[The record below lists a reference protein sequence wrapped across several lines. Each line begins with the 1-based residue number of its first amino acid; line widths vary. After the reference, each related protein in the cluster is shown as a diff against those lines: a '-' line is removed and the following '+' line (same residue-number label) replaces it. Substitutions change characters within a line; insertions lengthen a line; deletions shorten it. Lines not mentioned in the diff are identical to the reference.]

1 MSAVFDRAYVYK
13 DGSFVF
19 KKNVLLDGVFINS
32 ENKIFSN
39 DIYIFPGFVD
49 VHVHLREPGFSF
61 KETVLTGSAAAANG
75 GFTAVCTM
83 PNLSPVPDC
92 KQNLQKQLDIIKRDG
107 KIQIIPFGSI
117 TVGQAG
123 KELSDMEGMAPFVAG
138 FSDDG
143 RGVQSKEIMRAAM
156 ERAKALDKVIS
167 AHCEDMSLVGKGY
180 IHDGEYARAH
190 GHAGIASESE
200 WRQIARDIELCA
212 ATGCAYHVCH
222 VSAKESVELI
232 RQAKKSGVNVTC
244 ETAPHY
250 LTLTDGDLQEDGR
263 FKMNPPLRSADD
275 RDALI
280 EGLRDGTVDMIA
292 TDHAPHTAEEKSR
305 GLRDSLMGIVGLET
319 AFPVLYTGLVKTGKI
334 SLERLVEA
342 MSIAPAKRFG
352 IDNTGCFTVFDLNES
367 YVIDSGDFLSMG
379 RATPFEGTEVY
390 GKRISTVYKGE
401 EI

>member
-13 DGSFVF
+13 NGSFAF
-19 KKNVLLDGVFINS
+19 EKNAFLDGVFINS
-32 ENKIFSN
+32 ENKTFGN

-61 KETVLTGSAAAANG
+61 KETILTGSAAAANG

-83 PNLSPVPDC
+83 PNLNPVPDS
-92 KQNLQKQLDIIKRDG
+92 LWHLEKQLDIIKRDG
-107 KIQIIPFGSI
+107 KIQILPFGSI
-117 TVGQAG
+117 TVRQEGLA
-123 KELSDMEGMAPFVAG
+123 LSDMEGMAPFVAG

-143 RGVQSKEIMRAAM
+143 RGVQNGELMRAAM
-156 ERAKALDKVIS
+156 EKAKSLGKVIC
-167 AHCEDMSLVGKGY
+167 AHCEDMSLVGGGY
-180 IHDGEYARAH
+180 IHDGAYAAAH
-190 GHAGIASESE
+190 GHTGIPSESE

-232 RQAKKSGVNVTC
+232 RQAKKSGVNITC

-250 LTLTDGDLQEDGR
+250 LILTDDNLQEDGR

-275 RDALI
+275 RAALT

-292 TDHAPHTAEEKSR
+292 TDHAPHTADEKSR
-305 GLRDSLMGIVGLET
+305 GLCGSLMGVVGLET

-334 SLERLVEA
+334 SLERLIEA

-352 IDNTGCFTVFDLNES
+352 IDNSGCFTVFDLNES
-367 YVIDSGDFLSMG
+367 YDIDPDEFVSMG
-379 RATPFEGTEVY
+379 RATPFEGMEVY
-390 GKRISTVYKGE
+390 GRRISTVYKGE

>member
-1 MSAVFDRAYVYK
+1 MSLVFDRACIYK
-13 DGSFVF
+13 DGNFVF
-19 KKNVLLDGVFINS
+19 KDNFLLDGVFINS
-32 ENKIFSN
+32 EIQNFTN
-39 DIYIFPGFVD
+39 DVYIFPGFVD

-75 GFTAVCTM
+75 GFTAICTM
-83 PNLSPVPDC
+83 PNLNPVPDSV
-92 KQNLQKQLDIIKRDG
+92 QNLQKQLDIIRRDG

-117 TVGQAG
+117 TVGENG

-143 RGVQSKEIMRAAM
+143 RGVQDGALMRAAM
-156 ERAKALDKVIS
+156 EKARSLNKVIS
-167 AHCEDMSLVGKGY
+167 AHCEDMSLVGGGY
-180 IHDGEYARAH
+180 IHNGAYAKSH
-190 GHAGIASESE
+190 GHIGIPSESE

-232 RQAKKSGVNVTC
+232 RQAKKSGVNITC

-250 LTLTDGDLQEDGR
+250 LTLTENDLQEDGR
-263 FKMNPPLRSADD
+263 FKMNPPLRTPDD

-305 GLRDSLMGIVGLET
+305 GLCGSLMGVVGLET
-319 AFPVLYTGLVKTGKI
+319 AFPVLYTELVKTGKI
-334 SLERLVEA
+334 ELSRLIYA
-342 MSIAPAKRFG
+342 MSTAPAARFS
-352 IDNTGCFTVFDLNES
+352 IDNSDCLTVFDLNCS
-367 YVIDSGDFLSMG
+367 YEINPDDFKSMG
-379 RATPFEGTEVY
+379 RATPFAGKRVY
-390 GKRISTVYKGE
+390 GKRITTVYKGE

>member
-13 DGSFVF
+13 NGSFAF
-19 KKNVLLDGVFINS
+19 EKNVFLDGVFINS
-32 ENKIFSN
+32 ENKTFGN

-61 KETVLTGSAAAANG
+61 KETILTGSAAAANG

-83 PNLSPVPDC
+83 PNLNPVPDS
-92 KQNLQKQLDIIKRDG
+92 LSHLEKQLDIIKRDG
-107 KIQIIPFGSI
+107 KIQILPFGSI
-117 TVGQAG
+117 TVGQEGLA
-123 KELSDMEGMAPFVAG
+123 LSDMEGMAPFVAG

-143 RGVQSKEIMRAAM
+143 RGVQNGELMRAAM
-156 ERAKALDKVIS
+156 EKAKSLGKVIC
-167 AHCEDMSLVGKGY
+167 AHCEDMSLVGGGY
-180 IHDGEYARAH
+180 IHDGAYAAAH
-190 GHAGIASESE
+190 GHTGIPSESE

-232 RQAKKSGVNVTC
+232 RQAKKSGVNITC

-250 LTLTDGDLQEDGR
+250 LILTDDNLQEDGR

-275 RDALI
+275 RAALT

-292 TDHAPHTAEEKSR
+292 TDHAPHTADEKSR
-305 GLRDSLMGIVGLET
+305 GLRGSLMGVVGLET

-334 SLERLVEA
+334 SLERLIEA

-352 IDNTGCFTVFDLNES
+352 IDNSGCFTVFDLNES
-367 YVIDSGDFLSMG
+367 YDIDPDEFVSMG
-379 RATPFEGTEVY
+379 RATPFEGMEVY
-390 GKRISTVYKGE
+390 GRRISTVYKGE

>member
-13 DGSFVF
+13 NGSFAF
-19 KKNVLLDGVFINS
+19 EKNAFLDGVFINS
-32 ENKIFSN
+32 ENKTFGN

-61 KETVLTGSAAAANG
+61 KETILTGSAAAANG

-83 PNLSPVPDC
+83 PNLNPVPDS
-92 KQNLQKQLDIIKRDG
+92 LWHLEKQLDIIKRDG
-107 KIQIIPFGSI
+107 KIQILPFGSI
-117 TVGQAG
+117 TVGQEGLA
-123 KELSDMEGMAPFVAG
+123 LSDMEGMAPFVAG

-143 RGVQSKEIMRAAM
+143 RGVQNGELMRAAM
-156 ERAKALDKVIS
+156 EKAKSLGKVIC
-167 AHCEDMSLVGKGY
+167 AHCEDMSLVGGGY
-180 IHDGEYARAH
+180 IHDGAYAAAH
-190 GHAGIASESE
+190 GHTGIPSKSE

-232 RQAKKSGVNVTC
+232 RQAKKSGVNITC

-250 LTLTDGDLQEDGR
+250 LILTDDNLQEDGR

-275 RDALI
+275 RAALT

-292 TDHAPHTAEEKSR
+292 TDHAPHTADEKSR
-305 GLRDSLMGIVGLET
+305 GLCGSLMGVVGLET

-334 SLERLVEA
+334 SLERLIEA

-352 IDNTGCFTVFDLNES
+352 IDNSGCFTVFDLNES
-367 YVIDSGDFLSMG
+367 YDIDPDEFVSMG
-379 RATPFEGTEVY
+379 RATPFEGMEVY
-390 GKRISTVYKGE
+390 GRRISTVYKGE